1 MGGRAA
7 DTERAPRPDTLAR
20 IPFPLEIALATVR
33 GSGALRPRLTRWF
46 YQGDAD
52 HGSGAHTQHT
62 AEWWKVMCLTGV
74 DYFST
79 LAYQPSIAFVAAG
92 TLSPLATL
100 VLVGLTLLGAFPM
113 YSRVADLSPYGQ
125 GSILILEKLFPR
137 WKGKA
142 VVLCLLG
149 FAATGFV
156 ITVTLSAADAAAH
169 LIQNPL
175 APAWMNHP
183 LLLTIAL
190 LIILGA
196 VFLKGFREAI
206 SLAVAIVVVYMV
218 LNAIVITAGLHEI
231 WQNPDL
237 ITNWKSSLFAQ
248 HGHPVMMV
256 AMAFVLFPKLALGL
270 SGFETGVAVMPL
282 VRGDVTDTE
291 QAPSGRIR
299 NTKKLLFTAALIMSV
314 MLMASSLVTVML
326 IPADAFQPGHAA
338 DGRALAYLAH
348 RLLGTTFGTT
358 YDLATIVILW
368 FAGSSALAGLLT
380 LVPRYLPRYGMAPEW
395 ARATRPLVA
404 IITGIAI
411 LISIAFNASVA
422 AQGGAYATGV
432 LVLMSSGAFAIAIV
446 TWNLRR
452 GWLPYLAITCVFLY
466 TSVTNM
472 IERPEGI
479 QIASVF
485 IGAIVFTSLVSRT
498 LRSTEL
504 RVQGFEADETALRF
518 IHDAARSGAIRIIAN
533 RPDSGLPREYEE
545 KLREAGDSHHVP
557 SGEVLFL
564 EVQLGDASEFSDVL
578 KITGVRVGTHRILR
592 SRSPAIP
599 NAIAALLIYIRD
611 QTGQIPHV
619 YFGWT
624 EGNPISYLLRF
635 LAFGEGDTAPV
646 TREVLRQFEPDPLRR
661 PRVHVG

>member
-1 MGGRAA
+1 LHGPTLPEPDSSLLHGR
-7 DTERAPRPDTLAR
+7 RTLADQ
-20 IPFPLEIALATVR
+20 F
-33 GSGALRPRLTRWF
+33 SRWF
-46 YQGDAD
+46 YEGHTPDS
-52 HGSGAHTQHT
+52 SGKPSHTDV
-62 AEWWKVMCLTGV
+62 WWKIMCLTGV

-92 TLSPLATL
+92 ALSPLATF
-100 VLVGLTLLGAFPM
+100 VLVILTLLGAFPM

-156 ITVTLSAADAAAH
+156 ITMTLSAADAAAH
-169 LIQNPL
+169 VIQNPW
-175 APAWMNHP
+175 APAWLNHP
-183 LLLTIAL
+183 LALTIAL
-190 LIILGA
+190 LVVLGGI
-196 VFLKGFREAI
+196 FLKGFGEAI
-206 SLAVAIVVVYMV
+206 ALAVGIVIVYMT
-218 LNAIVITAGLHEI
+218 LNAIVIAAAVHEI
-231 WQNPDL
+231 WLHPNVL
-237 ITNWKSSLFAQ
+237 ANWRSMLVAE
-248 HGHPVMMV
+248 HGHPVMMI
-256 AMAFVLFPKLALGL
+256 AMAFLLFPKLALGL

-291 QAPSGRIR
+291 DAPRGRIR
-299 NTKKLLFTAALIMSV
+299 NTKKLLLTAALIMSV
-314 MLMASSLVTVML
+314 MLMASSLVTVLL
-326 IPADAFQPGHAA
+326 IPPDAFKPGQPA

-348 RLLGTTFGTT
+348 ELLGNTMGSA

-368 FAGSSALAGLLT
+368 FAGSSAMAGLLT
-380 LVPRYLPRYGMAPEW
+380 IVPKYLPRYGMAPEW
-395 ARATRPLVA
+395 ARANRPLVA

-411 LISIAFNASVA
+411 VISIAFQASVG

-432 LVLMSSGAFAIAIV
+432 LVLMSSGALAIAIV
-446 TWNLRR
+446 TWRHRR
-452 GWLPYLAITCVFLY
+452 GWLPYLVITGVFLY

-472 IERPEGI
+472 VEQPEGLK
-479 QIASVF
+479 IASIF
-485 IGAIVFTSLVSRT
+485 ILTIVVMSLVSRT

-504 RVQGFEADETALRF
+504 RVHGFEPDETALAY
-518 IHDAARSGAIRIIAN
+518 IWDAARRGDGIRIIAN
-533 RPDSGLPREYEE
+533 RPGSGLPQEYED
-545 KLREAGDSHHVP
+545 KLREATESHHVP
-557 SGEVLFL
+557 SGDPVLFL
-564 EVQLGDASEFSDVL
+564 EVQPGDASEFSDVL
-578 KITGVRVGTHRILR
+578 KLHGVEVGGHRVLR

-611 QTGQIPHV
+611 LTGHNPHV

-624 EGNPISYLLRF
+624 EGNPIAYLLKF

-646 TREVLRQFEPDPLRR
+646 TREVLRQFEPDPSRR